1 MMKNTV
7 IACVDGSPST
17 RPVCEYAAWAAG
29 SLGAPLALLHVL
41 ERDDHPAV
49 SDLTGSIGFD
59 SREQLTEELV
69 RIEGERSRLL
79 MSRGKAILADC
90 ADLLKQRGCADV
102 QQLQKH
108 GALDEILAELGETRL
123 MVLGRRGAHNPV
135 GSHLESIIRLQ
146 KRPVMVVPE
155 TFTPPVRVMF
165 AYDGSEESRKNLTRL
180 TVSPLLNGLACHIV
194 MVNGEMSVLQAAQAI
209 LQKAGIETEARLLDD
224 ESVTGALC
232 RYADANDINLTVMGA
247 YGHSRLR
254 RFFIGSHT
262 TEMLSESRQ
271 PLLMLR

>member
-1 MMKNTV
+1 
-7 IACVDGSPST
+7 
-17 RPVCEYAAWAAG
+17 
-29 SLGAPLALLHVL
+29 
-41 ERDDHPAV
+41 
-49 SDLTGSIGFD
+49 
-59 SREQLTEELV
+59 
-69 RIEGERSRLL
+69 
-79 MSRGKAILADC
+79 
-90 ADLLKQRGCADV
+90 
-102 QQLQKH
+102 
-108 GALDEILAELGETRL
+108 
-123 MVLGRRGAHNPV
+123 
-135 GSHLESIIRLQ
+135 
-146 KRPVMVVPE
+146 
-155 TFTPPVRVMF
+155 
-165 AYDGSEESRKNLTRL
+165 
-180 TVSPLLNGLACHIV
+180 